1 MYAIISIIIIFL
13 LLIVGLNI
21 RITDIKKIKQIS
33 QDITLNKITNKLPKN
48 LEVCKEILK
57 ILKNENVKIEE
68 NKETTTSLYMVMQNK
83 IVIANIDNTFTRI
96 QTIAH
101 ECIHSVQDKK
111 ILKFNFIFSNLY
123 IPYFIITCILTIFKV
138 TLYDINHHILM
149 LVLILLSVVYTVIR
163 SFLEINAMTRARY
176 IAEKYIVST
185 EKLDDT
191 EVQIIL
197 NQYDEIND
205 IGIKLYHFSIITKC
219 LLYII
224 IYSSILIMVSWDHRN
239 MISFLPK
246 NVVIFNNFG
255 II

>member
-1 MYAIISIIIIFL
+1 
-13 LLIVGLNI
+13 
-21 RITDIKKIKQIS
+21 
-33 QDITLNKITNKLPKN
+33 
-48 LEVCKEILK
+48 
-57 ILKNENVKIEE
+57 
-68 NKETTTSLYMVMQNK
+68 MVMQNK

-123 IPYFIITCILTIFKV
+123 ILYFIITCILTIFKV

-197 NQYDEIND
+197 NQYDEINN
-205 IGIKLYHFSIITKC
+205 IGIKLYYFSIIAKC

-224 IYSSILIMVSWDHRN
+224 IYSSILIMAKMRS
-239 MISFLPK
+239 
-246 NVVIFNNFG
+246 
-255 II
+255 